1 MAAVHDEMPSWSEL
15 TSQLVSLVENRLL
28 DPLEILLESDSDL
41 VGIRSRVVEQAGA
54 WARQLIGEDET
65 LCQRTVIRLVITLF
79 PGDGPFDPPTD
90 WWRTPLGRVMARRV
104 GHPGAEA
111 VPYSVAGA
119 MLGITRQG
127 VHDLVARGKLRRHEN
142 GGVAAS
148 SVRDRI
154 NQRVAANA
162 AHREEAIDESGQ

>member
-1 MAAVHDEMPSWSEL
+1 MPSWDEL
-15 TSQLVSLVENRLL
+15 TSQLVTLVENRLL
-28 DPLEILLESDSDL
+28 DPLEILLESHSDL
-41 VGIRSRVVEQAGA
+41 VRVRSRVVEQAGA
-54 WARQLIGEDET
+54 WARHLIGEDET

-127 VHDLVARGKLRRHEN
+127 VHDLVVRGKLRQHEN
-142 GGVAAS
+142 GGVATS

-162 AHREEAIDESGQ
+162 AQRKEANDESGQ

>member
-1 MAAVHDEMPSWSEL
+1 
-15 TSQLVSLVENRLL
+15 
-28 DPLEILLESDSDL
+28 
-41 VGIRSRVVEQAGA
+41 VVEQAGA
-54 WARQLIGEDET
+54 WARQLVGEDET

-79 PGDGPFDPPTD
+79 PGDRPFDPPAD

-127 VHDLVARGKLRRHEN
+127 VHDLVARGKLRQHEN
-142 GGVAAS
+142 GGVATS

-162 AHREEAIDESGQ
+162 AQREEAIDESGR